1 MKVKHICFFILI
13 LASFFSTGCTN
24 NELEENEIDTKVRNA
39 VLDYIE
45 QESWNTE
52 FYKINEWRNASVE
65 KIKTDDS
72 YKNIDNS
79 YIGKEIFVVTIVD
92 ALSAPLI
99 FVDPETLNV
108 IGIMPGE

>member
-1 MKVKHICFFILI
+1 MLI

-24 NELEENEIDTKVRNA
+24 NGLEENGIDIEVRNA

-45 QESWNTE
+45 QEGWDLE
-52 FYKINEWRNASVE
+52 FYKINEWRNASVK
-65 KIKTDDS
+65 KIMTDDS

-92 ALSAPLI
+92 ALSAPLV
-99 FVDPETLNV
+99 FLDPETLNV